1 MIATIAGC
9 GVVFV
14 GVVGGCSSEPRQTA
28 WTPRSGAMQ
37 AQANNQPSSANQNQG
52 NPTAHSTAHHTAAQP
67 SAPFGRTDRSV
78 SDAVAF
84 SSGMDDRFGA
94 ISTASHGN
102 AAVAMVP
109 QRLFADDAAAWY
121 GDLPNIATPAGSP
134 LDGMILD
141 GIDGLQQV
149 TRTSEG
155 AMFDPRMSR
164 DGKFMVFSSTQHRPT
179 ADIYMKPV
187 GGSAITQLTADP
199 AHDVMPSISP
209 DGSRIAFASNRN
221 GNWDIFVMSSRGGQ
235 AVQITSGPEHELHPS
250 WSPDGSRLVFCRL
263 GEMSRRWELWTVAVD
278 SPSTMEFIGY
288 GLFPEW
294 SPVAGT
300 GTDGRDKILFQRS
313 RERGSRS
320 FSVWTIDYTPGDTS
334 APTQVVS
341 LPQAAAINPSWSHDG
356 KWIVYSVVPAAM
368 STTATAGRP
377 IQSDVWMT
385 DTMGGARVNLTAGQF
400 VNLMPTWG
408 TDNRIYFVSNRD
420 GADNI
425 WSMGTSKAI
434 AAITGST
441 PGNTR
446 GTDSGFAT
454 VPTTP

>member
-1 MIATIAGC
+1 M
-9 GVVFV
+9 
-14 GVVGGCSSEPRQTA
+14 GG
-28 WTPRSGAMQ
+28 GA
-37 AQANNQPSSANQNQG
+37 S
-52 NPTAHSTAHHTAAQP
+52 
-67 SAPFGRTDRSV
+67 
-78 SDAVAF
+78 
-84 SSGMDDRFGA
+84 
-94 ISTASHGN
+94 
-102 AAVAMVP
+102 MVP
-109 QRLFADDAAAWY
+109 QRLFADEAAAWY
-121 GDLPNIATPAGSP
+121 GDLPNVSTPMGSP

-141 GIDGLQQV
+141 GIDGLQQI

-164 DGKFMVFSSTQHRPT
+164 CGKFMVFSSTQHRPT
-179 ADIYMKPV
+179 ADVYMKPV

-199 AHDVMPSISP
+199 AHDIMPTISP
-209 DGSRIAFASNRN
+209 DGSRIAFTSNRN

-278 SPSTMEFIGY
+278 SPGMMEFIGY

-341 LPQAAAINPSWSHDG
+341 LPEAAAINPSWSPDG
-356 KWIVYSVVPAAM
+356 KWIVYAVVPSASQQMGGAVA
-368 STTATAGRP
+368 SSRGDRP
-377 IQSDVWMT
+377 IQADVWMT
-385 DTMGGARVNLTAGQF
+385 DPMGGARVNLTAGQF

-408 TDNRIYFVSNRD
+408 TDDRIYFVSNRD

-425 WSMGTSKAI
+425 WSMGTTKAI
-434 AAITGST
+434 AAITGSS
-441 PGNTR
+441 PRDGR
-446 GTDSGFAT
+446 RPDSGFAT
-454 VPTTP
+454 VPVTPDR